1 MHFFLGLFN
10 KKNKNFK
17 KTEVVF
23 KFLKNKGVPFKRS
36 GFSPNKRVFEI
47 YSQCAYCTSSV

>member
-47 YSQCAYCTSSV
+47 YSQCAYCTSSL